1 MDEDVDMDAPQIS
14 TLREENTPP
23 PSRTSKFRVK
33 LLVTEKKGKGKSS
46 SPSVPASNKKVAPQ
60 PPVPPPPPP
69 APQTRPQS
77 DDDVEEEDEE
87 DQLIDDEDEL
97 QQSAATPA
105 VTVSTGGTKR
115 KAPAR
120 KPKPRKSEKQDKD
133 IDKKPH
139 EQGEQPDAQDVSISA
154 VADKPPPKKRAAPR
168 RPAATQRSRAKA
180 PPKYVY
186 QNQDYFNHS
195 MALRAVKTLAVPPLD
210 DGALSESY
218 AGTAP
223 SSPLPLA
230 REGGSEHEDME
241 HAPAPPPAEG
251 IAEIAPLPVYPLP
264 SKPFPVQPPP
274 KIGTGFAPMLPLD
287 RSGTKVRRWRT
298 ANREIRG
305 IAGGRWFA
313 RSWVGDKESE
323 FANATAATHK
333 NGDADKIAMPKGGGS
348 ISAPLLGKGSSKSKA
363 SRAASG
369 ISAAPSRAG
378 SIIPDHHPV
387 KAPSKMRNIVA
398 GPASEAEGND
408 PLVQNTPEKMES

>member
-14 TLREENTPP
+14 TLREETTPPP

-46 SPSVPASNKKVAPQ
+46 SPIVSTTNKKAVPL
-60 PPVPPPPPP
+60 PPPPPPPPP
-69 APQTRPQS
+69 APQARAHS
-77 DDDVEEEDEE
+77 DVDVEEEEEE

-97 QQSAATPA
+97 QQSASTPA
-105 VTVSTGGTKR
+105 ISTSTGGTKR

-133 IDKKPH
+133 VDKKPH
-139 EQGEQPDAQDVSISA
+139 GEQVDTQDTSTPA
-154 VADKPPPKKRAAPR
+154 VADKPPPKKRAPPR
-168 RPAATQRSRAKA
+168 RPAAAQRSRAKA
-180 PPKYVY
+180 PPK
-186 QNQDYFNHS
+186 
-195 MALRAVKTLAVPPLD
+195 AAKTLVVLSLD
-210 DGALSESY
+210 EGALSESY

-223 SSPLPLA
+223 SSPLPLT
-230 REGGSEHEDME
+230 REGGSEHEDAE
-241 HAPAPPPAEG
+241 NAPPPQVEG
-251 IAEIAPLPVYPLP
+251 TTEIAPLPVYPLP

-274 KIGTGFAPMLPLD
+274 KIGAGFAPMLPVD
-287 RSGTKVRRWRT
+287 RSGNKIRRWRT

-323 FANATAATHK
+323 YANATTAAAASHK
-333 NGDADKIAMPKGGGS
+333 NGDSDKITTLKGGGS

-363 SRAASG
+363 ARAMSG

-378 SIIPDHHPV
+378 SIIADHHPV

-398 GPASEAEGND
+398 GPASEESND
-408 PLVQNTPEKMES
+408 APAQNTPEQMES

>member
-14 TLREENTPP
+14 TLREETTPPP

-46 SPSVPASNKKVAPQ
+46 SPSVSTTNKKAV
-60 PPVPPPPPP
+60 PVLLPPPPPPP
-69 APQTRPQS
+69 APQAQAHS

-97 QQSAATPA
+97 QQSASTPA
-105 VTVSTGGTKR
+105 ITGGTKR

-139 EQGEQPDAQDVSISA
+139 ETGEEADAQDVSTPA

-168 RPAATQRSRAKA
+168 RPTAAQRSRAKA
-180 PPKYVY
+180 PPKAAKILV
-186 QNQDYFNHS
+186 
-195 MALRAVKTLAVPPLD
+195 VPSLD
-210 DGALSESY
+210 EGVLSESY

-223 SSPLPLA
+223 SSPLPLP
-230 REGGSEHEDME
+230 REGGSEHEDAE
-241 HAPAPPPAEG
+241 NAPPPPAEG
-251 IAEIAPLPVYPLP
+251 TTETAPLPVYPLP

-274 KIGTGFAPMLPLD
+274 KIGAGFAPMLPLD
-287 RSGTKVRRWRT
+287 RNGNKIRRWRT

-313 RSWVGDKESE
+313 RTWVGDKESE
-323 FANATAATHK
+323 YANATAAAAVSHK
-333 NGDADKIAMPKGGGS
+333 NGDTDKITTPKGGGS

-363 SRAASG
+363 ARAMSG

-378 SIIPDHHPV
+378 SIIADHHPV

-398 GPASEAEGND
+398 GPASEEGND
-408 PLVQNTPEKMES
+408 APVQNTPEQMES

>member
-14 TLREENTPP
+14 TLREEATPPP

-33 LLVTEKKGKGKSS
+33 LLVTEKKGKSS
-46 SPSVPASNKKVAPQ
+46 SPSVSTINKKAVPL
-60 PPVPPPPPP
+60 PPPSPPPP
-69 APQTRPQS
+69 AVPQARAHS

-97 QQSAATPA
+97 QQSASTPA
-105 VTVSTGGTKR
+105 ITASTGGTKR

-133 IDKKPH
+133 LDKKPH
-139 EQGEQPDAQDVSISA
+139 GEQADAQDVSTPA

-168 RPAATQRSRAKA
+168 RPAAAQRSRAKA
-180 PPKYVY
+180 PPK
-186 QNQDYFNHS
+186 
-195 MALRAVKTLAVPPLD
+195 AAKTLVVD
-210 DGALSESY
+210 EGAMSESY

-223 SSPLPLA
+223 SSPLPLT
-230 REGGSEHEDME
+230 REGGSEHEDAE
-241 HAPAPPPAEG
+241 NAPPPSAEG
-251 IAEIAPLPVYPLP
+251 TAEAAPLPVYPLP

-274 KIGTGFAPMLPLD
+274 KIGAGFAPMLPLD
-287 RSGTKVRRWRT
+287 RSGNKTRRWRT

-323 FANATAATHK
+323 YANVTAAAAVSHK
-333 NGDADKIAMPKGGGS
+333 NGDTDKITTPKGGGS

-363 SRAASG
+363 ARAMSG

-378 SIIPDHHPV
+378 SIIADHHPV

-398 GPASEAEGND
+398 GPASEEGND
-408 PLVQNTPEKMES
+408 APVQNTPEHMES

>member
-23 PSRTSKFRVK
+23 PSRGKFRLK

-46 SPSVPASNKKVAPQ
+46 SPSVSASNKKAAPL
-60 PPVPPPPPP
+60 PPPPPPPPP
-69 APQTRPQS
+69 APLTRPQS

-97 QQSAATPA
+97 QQAASTPA
-105 VTVSTGGTKR
+105 VSVSTGGTKR

-133 IDKKPH
+133 LDKKPP
-139 EQGEQPDAQDVSISA
+139 ESGEQADAQDVSISA

-168 RPAATQRSRAKA
+168 RPAAAQRSRAKA
-180 PPKYVY
+180 PPKVIK
-186 QNQDYFNHS
+186 N
-195 MALRAVKTLAVPPLD
+195 LVVPPLD
-210 DGALSESY
+210 DGGVSESY

-241 HAPAPPPAEG
+241 HAPAPPAAEG
-251 IAEIAPLPVYPLP
+251 ITEIAPLPIYPLP

-287 RSGTKVRRWRT
+287 RSGSKVRRWRT

-323 FANATAATHK
+323 FANATAAAAALHK
-333 NGDADKIAMPKGGGS
+333 NGDADKIVMPKGGGS

-363 SRAASG
+363 SRAVSG

-398 GPASEAEGND
+398 GPASEEGND
-408 PLVQNTPEKMES
+408 PPVQNTPEQMES

>member
-14 TLREENTPP
+14 TLREETTPPP

-46 SPSVPASNKKVAPQ
+46 SPIVSTTNKKAVPL
-60 PPVPPPPPP
+60 PPPPPPPPP
-69 APQTRPQS
+69 APQARAHS
-77 DDDVEEEDEE
+77 DVDVEEEEEE

-97 QQSAATPA
+97 QQSASTPA
-105 VTVSTGGTKR
+105 ISTSTGGTKR

-133 IDKKPH
+133 VDKKPH
-139 EQGEQPDAQDVSISA
+139 ETGEQVDTQDTSTPA
-154 VADKPPPKKRAAPR
+154 VADKPPPKKRAPPR
-168 RPAATQRSRAKA
+168 RPAAAQRSRAKA
-180 PPKYVY
+180 PPK
-186 QNQDYFNHS
+186 
-195 MALRAVKTLAVPPLD
+195 AAKTLVVLSLD
-210 DGALSESY
+210 EGALSESY

-223 SSPLPLA
+223 SSPLPLT
-230 REGGSEHEDME
+230 REGGSEHEDAE
-241 HAPAPPPAEG
+241 NAPPPQVEG
-251 IAEIAPLPVYPLP
+251 TTEIAPLPVYPLP

-274 KIGTGFAPMLPLD
+274 KIGAGFAPMLPVD
-287 RSGTKVRRWRT
+287 RSGNKIRRWRT

-323 FANATAATHK
+323 YADATTAAAASHK
-333 NGDADKIAMPKGGGS
+333 NGDSDKITTLKGGGS

-363 SRAASG
+363 ARAMSG

-378 SIIPDHHPV
+378 SIIADHHPV

-398 GPASEAEGND
+398 GPASEESND
-408 PLVQNTPEKMES
+408 APAQNTPEQMES

>member
-14 TLREENTPP
+14 TLREETTPPP

-46 SPSVPASNKKVAPQ
+46 SPSVSTINKKAVPL
-60 PPVPPPPPP
+60 PPPSPPPPP
-69 APQTRPQS
+69 APQARTHS

-97 QQSAATPA
+97 QQSTSTPTIAT
-105 VTVSTGGTKR
+105 STGGTKR

-133 IDKKPH
+133 LDKKPH
-139 EQGEQPDAQDVSISA
+139 GEQTDAQDVSTPA

-168 RPAATQRSRAKA
+168 RPAAAQRSRAKA
-180 PPKYVY
+180 PPK
-186 QNQDYFNHS
+186 
-195 MALRAVKTLAVPPLD
+195 AAKTLVVD
-210 DGALSESY
+210 EGALSESY

-223 SSPLPLA
+223 SSPLPLT
-230 REGGSEHEDME
+230 REGGSEHEDAE
-241 HAPAPPPAEG
+241 NAPPPPVEG
-251 IAEIAPLPVYPLP
+251 TTEVAPLPIYPLP

-274 KIGTGFAPMLPLD
+274 KIGAGFAPMLPLD
-287 RSGTKVRRWRT
+287 RSGNKIRRWRT

-323 FANATAATHK
+323 YANATAAAAASHK
-333 NGDADKIAMPKGGGS
+333 NGDIDKITTPKGGGS

-363 SRAASG
+363 ARAMSG

-378 SIIPDHHPV
+378 SIIADHHPV

-398 GPASEAEGND
+398 GPASEEGND
-408 PLVQNTPEKMES
+408 APVQNTPEHTES

>member
-14 TLREENTPP
+14 TLREETTPPP

-33 LLVTEKKGKGKSS
+33 LLLTEKKGKGKSS
-46 SPSVPASNKKVAPQ
+46 SPSVSTTNKKTVPLQ
-60 PPVPPPPPP
+60 PPAPLPPPPT
-69 APQTRPQS
+69 PQARARS
-77 DDDVEEEDEE
+77 EDDVEEEDEE

-97 QQSAATPA
+97 QQSASAPA
-105 VTVSTGGTKR
+105 ISALTGGTKR

-133 IDKKPH
+133 LDKKPYDT
-139 EQGEQPDAQDVSISA
+139 GEPVDAHDVSA
-154 VADKPPPKKRAAPR
+154 PTVADKPPPKKRAAPR
-168 RPAATQRSRAKA
+168 RPTAPQRCRVKA
-180 PPKYVY
+180 PPKV
-186 QNQDYFNHS
+186 
-195 MALRAVKTLAVPPLD
+195 AKTLVVPSFD
-210 DGALSESY
+210 EGALSESY

-223 SSPLPLA
+223 SSPLPLT
-230 REGGSEHEDME
+230 REGGSEHEDAE
-241 HAPAPPPAEG
+241 NAPPPPAEG
-251 IAEIAPLPVYPLP
+251 TTELAPLPVYPLP

-274 KIGTGFAPMLPLD
+274 KIGAGFAPMLPLD
-287 RSGTKVRRWRT
+287 RSGNKIRRWRT

-323 FANATAATHK
+323 YANATAAAAVAASHK
-333 NGDADKIAMPKGGGS
+333 NGDADKITTPKGGGS

-363 SRAASG
+363 ARAMSG

-378 SIIPDHHPV
+378 SINTDHHPV

-398 GPASEAEGND
+398 GPASEESND
-408 PLVQNTPEKMES
+408 APIQNSPEQMES

>member
-14 TLREENTPP
+14 TLREETTPPP

-46 SPSVPASNKKVAPQ
+46 SPSVATTNKKAVPL
-60 PPVPPPPPP
+60 PPPPPP
-69 APQTRPQS
+69 PPPVPQARAHS

-97 QQSAATPA
+97 QQSASTPA
-105 VTVSTGGTKR
+105 ITGGTKR

-133 IDKKPH
+133 LDKKPH
-139 EQGEQPDAQDVSISA
+139 ETGEEADAQDASAPA

-168 RPAATQRSRAKA
+168 RPPAAQRSRAKA
-180 PPKYVY
+180 PPKAAKV
-186 QNQDYFNHS
+186 
-195 MALRAVKTLAVPPLD
+195 LVVPSLD
-210 DGALSESY
+210 EGALSESY

-223 SSPLPLA
+223 SSPLPPT
-230 REGGSEHEDME
+230 REGGSEHEDAE
-241 HAPAPPPAEG
+241 NAPPPLAEG
-251 IAEIAPLPVYPLP
+251 TTEIAPLPVYPLP

-274 KIGTGFAPMLPLD
+274 KIGAGFAPMLPLD
-287 RSGTKVRRWRT
+287 RSGNKIRRWRT

-313 RSWVGDKESE
+313 RTWVGDKESE
-323 FANATAATHK
+323 YANVTAAAAASHK
-333 NGDADKIAMPKGGGS
+333 NGDTDKITTPKGGGS
-348 ISAPLLGKGSSKSKA
+348 ISAPLLGKGSSKSKVA
-363 SRAASG
+363 RAMSG

-378 SIIPDHHPV
+378 SIIADHHPV

-398 GPASEAEGND
+398 GPASEEGND
-408 PLVQNTPEKMES
+408 APVQNTPEQMES